1 MSVAKIS
8 LQVFLLVRFISG
20 WLGTLLMSIKPYFN
34 PRIPIQDS
42 AMDFFSEKRGAFMGQ
57 LFGSQRWTGAGYPAH
72 GQQLSQ
78 KATCLKRNAMINHL
92 NFRISHFWTISDQ
105 TKTLAVFAF
114 ALCRLRFWEGYGLCL
129 ELPRNIKKDRLVD
142 GCTCKCFSFSALVGM
157 TISKYFHGTFMV
169 W

>member
-72 GQQLSQ
+72 GQQFYP
-78 KATCLKRNAMINHL
+78 KATCLKRNAMINYL
-92 NFRISHFWTISDQ
+92 NFRVSHFWTTSDQ
-105 TKTLAVFAF
+105 TSGVFF
-114 ALCRLRFWEGYGLCL
+114 WFCSLQALILGRIWSA
-129 ELPRNIKKDRLVD
+129 PRAPKE
-142 GCTCKCFSFSALVGM
+142 
-157 TISKYFHGTFMV
+157 YQ
-169 W
+169 